1 MREEYSEIELLKM
14 IKLALIS
21 QMNLNLSAATKNDCD
36 DERATIKYMK
46 YLAGCNFDGNS
57 MFFTHL
63 GHWLDQMSDS
73 NNIKCLRSPDRR
85 KTITEKGKFRLG
97 SGIDRNSLG

>member
-1 MREEYSEIELLKM
+1 M

-21 QMNLNLSAATKNDCD
+21 QTNLNLSAASKIDCD

-46 YLAGCNFDGNS
+46 HFAGYNFDGNT

-63 GHWLDQMSDS
+63 DHWLDQVSDS
-73 NNIKCLRSPDRR
+73 INIKCLRTSDRR
-85 KTITEKGKFRLG
+85 KIIAEKGKFRLEN
-97 SGIDRNSLG
+97 GIDRNSVG